1 MRMTTT
7 ALIASLLLA
16 VSLAAVA
23 AEPCRYS
30 APRNAE
36 LDAAGLHALAIELGA
51 SRLVIRGQ
59 PGLDHIVVHGT
70 ACASNPRWLGDI
82 KVETAR
88 SGATAHLIV
97 DNGNHDVAT
106 GLLGVGGVYAYAKLD
121 VRVPDTLA
129 TSLVVGSGTADAA
142 ALARLDATIGSG
154 DLKATQIPG
163 ELGLRVG
170 SGDVVASGVGS
181 LALGSLGSGDV
192 GVQRVGG
199 AATVGAVGSGDLT
212 LGGVRGGVTLESLS
226 SGDVKLTSIGG
237 GVTAGS
243 VGSGDLVIRNVT
255 GNVSVRAVDSGDV
268 SVHAA
273 AGNVHADS
281 VASGDF
287 DADGVGGNFSVG
299 AVGSGDVSHRN
310 VKGRVS
316 VPRHD

>member
-1 MRMTTT
+1 MRRTTT
-7 ALIASLLLA
+7 ALIASALLA

-36 LDAAGLHALAIELGA
+36 LSAAGLHALAVELGA
-51 SRLVIRGQ
+51 NRLVIRGR
-59 PGLDHIVVHGT
+59 PGLTRIVVHGT
-70 ACASNPRWLGDI
+70 ACASNPHWLQDV

-97 DNGNHDVAT
+97 DNGNHDIAT
-106 GLLGVGGVYAYAKLD
+106 GLFGGVYAYAKLD
-121 VRVPDTLA
+121 VQVPDTLA
-129 TSLVVGSGTADAA
+129 ASLVIGSGTADAE
-142 ALARLDATIGSG
+142 ALARLEATVGSG
-154 DLKATQIPG
+154 DLKAAKIPG

-170 SGDVVASGVGS
+170 SGDVVASDVGS
-181 LALGSLGSGDV
+181 LAVGSLGSGDV
-192 GVQRVGG
+192 SVQRVGG

-212 LGGVRGGVTLESLS
+212 LQDVRGGVTLEALS
-226 SGDVKLTSIGG
+226 SGDVKLASIGG

-243 VGSGDLVIRNVT
+243 VGSGGLVIRGVT

-273 AGNVHADS
+273 TGNVHADS

-299 AVGSGDVSHRN
+299 AVGSGDVGHRN